1 MKERINKLARG
12 IVDLA
17 CPELR
22 LSDTAFHGMVCAG
35 ETLKLDLTLT
45 SENGI
50 LLKGLIYSDSP
61 YVTLQKNTFLGLRT
75 RISAL
80 VDARALEDGD
90 HIEGGLCIV
99 SNGGETRIPF
109 AFEVRSYASA
119 EVIPGLRTP
128 EDFVK
133 LYQTNGGAALR
144 VFEYDDFVR
153 APFMNDA
160 RFRAL
165 YDGLRKGPDRV
176 HALEAFAGAKFLY

>member
-61 YVTLQKNTFLGLRT
+61 YVTIQKNTFLGLRT

-99 SNGGETRIPF
+99 SNGGATRIPF
-109 AFEVRSYASA
+109 SFLRIGRGDSGLTYAGRLCKA
-119 EVIPGLRTP
+119 V
-128 EDFVK
+128 
-133 LYQTNGGAALR
+133 
-144 VFEYDDFVR
+144 
-153 APFMNDA
+153 
-160 RFRAL
+160 
-165 YDGLRKGPDRV
+165 PDKR
-176 HALEAFAGAKFLY
+176 GRGSPCI

>member
-35 ETLKLDLTLT
+35 ETLILDLTLT

-80 VDARALEDGD
+80 VAARALEDGD
-90 HIEGGLCIV
+90 HIQGGLFIV
-99 SNGGETRIPF
+99 SN
-109 AFEVRSYASA
+109 
-119 EVIPGLRTP
+119 
-128 EDFVK
+128 
-133 LYQTNGGAALR
+133 
-144 VFEYDDFVR
+144 
-153 APFMNDA
+153 
-160 RFRAL
+160 
-165 YDGLRKGPDRV
+165 
-176 HALEAFAGAKFLY
+176 

>member
-99 SNGGETRIPF
+99 SNRNTDSVCLRGSFLRIG
-109 AFEVRSYASA
+109 RGDSGLTYAGRLCKAVSDKRGRGSPC
-119 EVIPGLRTP
+119 I
-128 EDFVK
+128 
-133 LYQTNGGAALR
+133 
-144 VFEYDDFVR
+144 
-153 APFMNDA
+153 
-160 RFRAL
+160 
-165 YDGLRKGPDRV
+165 
-176 HALEAFAGAKFLY
+176 

>member
-35 ETLKLDLTLT
+35 ETLKLDLILT

-61 YVTLQKNTFLGLRT
+61 YVTIQKNTFLGLRT

-80 VDARALEDGD
+80 VDARALKDGD

-99 SNGGETRIPF
+99 SNVCLRGSFQCIGRGDSGP
-109 AFEVRSYASA
+109 AYAGRLCKA
-119 EVIPGLRTP
+119 V
-128 EDFVK
+128 
-133 LYQTNGGAALR
+133 
-144 VFEYDDFVR
+144 
-153 APFMNDA
+153 
-160 RFRAL
+160 
-165 YDGLRKGPDRV
+165 PDKRGRG
-176 HALEAFAGAKFLY
+176 FPCI